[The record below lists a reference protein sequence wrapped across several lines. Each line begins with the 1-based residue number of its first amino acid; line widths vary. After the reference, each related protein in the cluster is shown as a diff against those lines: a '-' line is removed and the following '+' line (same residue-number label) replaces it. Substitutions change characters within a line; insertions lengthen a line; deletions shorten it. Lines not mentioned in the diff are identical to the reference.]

1 MIFRNNKGQFI
12 KGSHY
17 RDRKSFWD
25 RDFMYNLYVNQK
37 KSSKEIAEMFGI
49 TAAAVQYWLR
59 KQNIKRRN
67 TSEVRKLK
75 HLGSSGVDNPMY
87 GKYGQKNPNYKGGVT
102 PIRQTIYSRIPWKEI
117 AKKVKERANGHCERC
132 GMSNNRLHIHH
143 IKPLKN
149 GNEIVCHID
158 DLIVLCPKCHG
169 FIHSKKNTEK
179 ELLK

>member
-1 MIFRNNKGQFI
+1 MAN
-12 KGSHY
+12 
-17 RDRKSFWD
+17 
-25 RDFMYNLYVNQK
+25 M
-37 KSSKEIAEMFGI
+37 
-49 TAAAVQYWLR
+49 
-59 KQNIKRRN
+59 
-67 TSEVRKLK
+67 
-75 HLGSSGVDNPMY
+75 
-87 GKYGQKNPNYKGGVT
+87 GKKNPNYKGGVT